1 MRSRDVVCMK
11 KLGEE
16 LFAVVAEEN
25 CQGKQKPVTEE
36 PCPKLEPCPPE
47 WFNTKWSEVRNFHIK
62 IFSFLCV
69 LLFEHNECQDSFMRQ

>member
-1 MRSRDVVCMK
+1 MRTRDVVCMK

-47 WFNTKWSEVRNFHIK
+47 WFNTKWSEVRSFALNFK
-62 IFSFLCV
+62 GFVRDVLC
-69 LLFEHNECQDSFMRQ
+69 EHN